1 MVHISF
7 IVTAFAA
14 QGPTVIRSCAITIF
28 FDVCGRLP
36 ASPDNII
43 GCILVHVTLAF
54 RGILVHVTLAFR
66 GILVHIILA
75 FHVLRLYFFKVPLYT
90 HLQTSPYLEIDLA
103 AVSQFPKEAT
113 PFSACLLLGPSY
125 LPVDPILSNYFCMQI
140 CLFYRSKIVSSVYRI
155 LPHFFNEVHTK
166 KYNI

>member
-14 QGPTVIRSCAITIF
+14 QGPTVIRSCAITLF

-54 RGILVHVTLAFR
+54 RGILVH
-66 GILVHIILA
+66 IILA
-75 FHVLRLYFFKVPLYT
+75 FHVLRLYFFKVD
-90 HLQTSPYLEIDLA
+90 I
-103 AVSQFPKEAT
+103 AT
-113 PFSACLLLGPSY
+113 PLHWPF
-125 LPVDPILSNYFCMQI
+125 
-140 CLFYRSKIVSSVYRI
+140 
-155 LPHFFNEVHTK
+155 
-166 KYNI
+166 